1 MQIFQ
6 KKEAV
11 KVGWELTKKHLGFAI
26 IVYAIYIGVSVL
38 IGGVQGLIEGYSGK
52 SILTFNIYIIEY
64 LVMILLMM
72 GMYKIFLELYD
83 GKKAELSTLFT
94 TYEQYFDFFICYI
107 LVALIVLGGLILLI
121 VPGIIW
127 GLKYQ
132 FALYLVIDR
141 KMKPIDA
148 IKLSGKMTHG
158 HKVNLF
164 LFWWVLVGVGIL
176 GALCCCIGLVPAG
189 ITSMFAIIHIYRTL
203 LADYEKG
210 LTQNTGTPE
219 GGIQATVPA
228 AEIKQDQNMGNPISE
243 TKPVEEAQN
252 PPV

>member
-1 MQIFQ
+1 MQILQ

-121 VPGIIW
+121 IPGIIW

-148 IKLSGKMTHG
+148 INKRIKTM
-158 HKVNLF
+158 F
-164 LFWWVLVGVGIL
+164 L
-176 GALCCCIGLVPAG
+176 
-189 ITSMFAIIHIYRTL
+189 R
-203 LADYEKG
+203 
-210 LTQNTGTPE
+210 
-219 GGIQATVPA
+219 
-228 AEIKQDQNMGNPISE
+228 PI
-243 TKPVEEAQN
+243 
-252 PPV
+252 

>member
-1 MQIFQ
+1 VQILQ

-11 KVGWELTKKHLGFAI
+11 KVGWELTKKHLGFTI
-26 IVYAIYIGVSVL
+26 IVYAIYLGVTIGVSALQVTVERFL
-38 IGGVQGLIEGYSGK
+38 GK
-52 SILTFNIYIIEY
+52 GIWSFNITILEY
-64 LVMILLMM
+64 LVMLLLGM
-72 GMYKIFLELYD
+72 GFIKIFLDIYD
-83 GKKAELSTLFT
+83 GKKAEISTLFT
-94 TYEQYFDFFICYI
+94 TYEQYFDFFICCL
-107 LVALIVLGGLILLI
+107 LVTLIVVAGIILLI
-121 VPGIIW
+121 APGIIW
-127 GLKYQ
+127 ALKYQ

-164 LFWWVLVGVGIL
+164 LFWWVVLGVCVL
-176 GALCCCIGLVPAG
+176 GFLCCCVGIVPAG
-189 ITSMFAIIHIYRTL
+189 IVTVFAYIHIYRTL

-210 LTQNTGTPE
+210 LTQNTGTTG

-243 TKPVEEAQN
+243 AKPN
-252 PPV
+252 S